1 MPKKPKPGPA
11 APDGDPKPRAERDGT
26 EKSKVSRVEDP
37 LISGDAAK
45 EEEKGRNADEALVDE
60 AGQLRKKPAPVDLL
74 H

>member
-11 APDGDPKPRAERDGT
+11 APDSDPKPRVERDET
-26 EKSKVSRVEDP
+26 VKSKVSQVEDP
-37 LISGDAAK
+37 LISGDAASQ
-45 EEEKGRNADEALVDE
+45 EEKGRNADEVAVDE